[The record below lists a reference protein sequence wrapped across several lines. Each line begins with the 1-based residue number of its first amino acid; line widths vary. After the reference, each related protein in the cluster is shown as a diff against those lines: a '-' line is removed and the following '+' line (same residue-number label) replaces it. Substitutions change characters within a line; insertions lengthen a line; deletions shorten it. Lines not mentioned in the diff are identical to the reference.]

1 MKTSYQLYSSR
12 NFGPM
17 HQTLEMLSKAGYAQV
32 EGFGALYDNLEDGAK
47 LAASVASA
55 GLVMPSAHFGLDM
68 VENAPDLAIEIAQ
81 TLGVKHAF
89 VPYLDAPDR
98 PTDADGWRAFG
109 ARVEKAGTPLVA
121 AGMSYGWHNHD
132 FEFVALPD
140 GTMPIDALYEGGP
153 SLTLEFDLDWC
164 ARAGQDPF
172 LWIEKLA
179 PRIITAHV
187 KDIAADGENLDQ
199 DGWSDVGQG
208 TMDWAGLMGALRK
221 TDCELFIVEH
231 DNPSDD
237 QRFAT
242 SSINFLNAL

>member
-1 MKTSYQLYSSR
+1 
-12 NFGPM
+12 
-17 HQTLEMLSKAGYAQV
+17 
-32 EGFGALYDNLEDGAK
+32 
-47 LAASVASA
+47 
-55 GLVMPSAHFGLDM
+55 M

-153 SLTLEFDLDWC
+153 SLTLEFDLAWC